1 MHFDHGYYD
10 NNSLVDSSRAPL
22 NRNLFRINGYAASG
36 ATMGLNSSVNITSKQ
51 PDVGTTIFS
60 VIGQL
65 SAQHQAINLS
75 QGAPNF
81 PCDPQLVEL
90 VSTAMREGH
99 NQYAPMTGLPALR
112 EALAEKVF
120 TLYGRQYDAGSEVLI
135 TGSASQGIYMAISAL
150 VHPGDE
156 VIFFEPAFDSYAPV
170 VRLQGATPIGL
181 KLQLPDFAIN
191 WAELRASLT
200 PRTRMIIINTP
211 HNPSAQVL
219 SADDLEQLAALTRHT
234 DIVVLSDEV
243 YEHILF
249 DGRQHCGMA
258 THAELA
264 QRSVVVSSFGKTF
277 HVTGWRVGYALAPAA
292 LMAEIV
298 KVHQF
303 MMYAADTP
311 MQAAFARYLQQP
323 EHYLQL
329 AAFYQQKRDRLA
341 ALLHDSPF
349 TLLPAAGSFFMLASY
364 GHFSDESD
372 SEMVKRLIVDHG
384 VATIPLSA
392 FYMDG
397 TDNKFIRLSFAK
409 DEATLQAG
417 AEALCRV
424 NG

>member
-1 MHFDHGYYD
+1 M
-10 NNSLVDSSRAPL
+10 
-22 NRNLFRINGYAASG
+22 
-36 ATMGLNSSVNITSKQ
+36 TLNSAVSHASKL

-65 SAQHQAINLS
+65 SAQYHAINLS

-90 VSTAMREGH
+90 VSEAMRAGH
-99 NQYAPMTGLPALR
+99 NQYAPMLGLPALR
-112 EALAEKVF
+112 EALAHKVQQ
-120 TLYGRQYDAGSEVLI
+120 LYGQAYDPANEVLI
-135 TGSASQGIYMAISAL
+135 TGSASQGLYMAISAL

-181 KLQLPDFAIN
+181 KLQVPDFAIN
-191 WAELRASLT
+191 WDALRAAIT

-219 SADDLEQLAALTRHT
+219 SPADLDALAQLTRDT

-249 DGRQHCGMA
+249 DGRAHCGMA
-258 THAELA
+258 THPELA
-264 QRSVVVSSFGKTF
+264 QRSVIVSSFGKTF

-292 LMAEIV
+292 LMNEIV

-311 MQAAFARYLQQP
+311 MQVAFARYLQTP
-323 EHYLQL
+323 DHYLQL
-329 AAFYQQKRDRLA
+329 APLYQQKRDRLA
-341 ALLHDSPF
+341 HLLQDSPF
-349 TLLPAAGSFFMLASY
+349 TLLPSAGSFFMLASY
-364 GHFSDESD
+364 GHFSDEPD
-372 SEMVKRLIVDHG
+372 SEMVKRLIVDYG

-397 TDNKFIRLSFAK
+397 TDNKLIRLSFAK
-409 DEATLQAG
+409 DDATLEAG
-417 AEALCRV
+417 AAALCRMK
-424 NG
+424 G